1 MQTTTSTAGHSSNTT
16 VHTNGTAPGN
26 SSVTTT
32 FETKVCS
39 TAAPEGLF
47 TAVFSLFTMT
57 IYLWALA
64 VHRLVDWDVVSANTC
79 IFYSKNTK
87 LFKIKGLWPLQN
99 VCMVWQFSTCCLV
112 TCAMKVADNPQWKGF
127 KLEHTFFPFVVQGN
141 I

>member
-1 MQTTTSTAGHSSNTT
+1 MQTTTSTAAHSSNTT

-47 TAVFSLFTMT
+47 TAVFSLFAMT

-79 IFYSKNTK
+79 IFYSKNSK

-127 KLEHTFFPFVVQGN
+127 KLEHTFFPFVVQGD